1 MINFFRIGVITSLH
15 GLNGEFKCL
24 ITSSDVNRFND
35 LKEIYLV
42 PKNLYDDFLDNS
54 NLYIHIVNN
63 VKYINKKVII
73 SVYGIDT
80 IDKAKKFLN
89 AEIYIDRK
97 NALPLRENEYFIPD
111 LIGLSVSD
119 TIRGYIGKVVDV
131 DLAIK
136 DSILI
141 VKKNDKEILIP
152 MNSHFIK
159 NIDINKSQITVELL
173 EGMIDDI

>member
-54 NLYIHIVNN
+54 NLYIQIVNN

-73 SVYGIDT
+73 SVDGIDT

-111 LIGLSVSD
+111 LIGLSVYD
-119 TIRGYIGKVVDV
+119 KTKYKGKIVDIEKSSLYSLLVVDG
-131 DLAIK
+131 
-136 DSILI
+136 
-141 VKKNDKEILIP
+141 VKRHLIP
-152 MNSHFIK
+152 
-159 NIDINKSQITVELL
+159 NIDKFIDRIDLENKKIYINYIKGLDNEN
-173 EGMIDDI
+173 